1 MRYVIIKKLDD
12 TEPVDIAKLIF
23 KAIFE
28 ELVFEPR
35 IGIGTD
41 IDNFLNLKESF
52 DKAAMALELVVFTIT
67 QVKSLIIRV

>member
-41 IDNFLNLKESF
+41 IDNF
-52 DKAAMALELVVFTIT
+52 
-67 QVKSLIIRV
+67 